1 MTAQLGS
8 LTTPEEYINYYYDEL
23 KVKLQSTNI
32 QISKVGFAGF
42 LLNTLGFT
50 QFDIKTYFDTLF
62 REAFLASS
70 SKSENLNL
78 HASIYNYNIQSSTPA
93 NITGNLIVDL
103 SLLPMP
109 SSDYTETIIQNLK
122 ININNI
128 IYTLE
133 AIYTIS
139 GSICKIQKI
148 TGEIYYIPF
157 KDNTLPIMEFYQYDT
172 ESFNFILPYYTY
184 GTYYQK
190 IIDLENKTSSAYEI
204 IILIKTKNDIEY
216 ENYKISTLKHLSNS
230 TEKTVFI
237 EKKESKIII
246 EFGSGIYGLYIPEA
260 DIKISIKL
268 TEGKTGNISQN
279 IAIPYDGMLTII
291 NSNNVAY
298 NAKPSDIIKV
308 NVSYATGGTNI
319 LVNEDLRLDII
330 NYIQT
335 RNNLISETDYYNII
349 KKYTSD
355 FVLIFKK
362 AHIIDNCI
370 YCFILLRD
378 LNQVPLLT
386 KSISVTHNIF
396 NINNLAVIYKP
407 TFNDQKY
414 ISPFVYIFDDV
425 LLEYKGYI
433 YFEEYDIYF
442 SEIIKMDE
450 KTTIINPPPL
460 TLKFKYNSSN
470 LCTNVF
476 AYSYQDISQFQLYIS
491 IPKYNIFNKCM
502 LLYDDYS
509 HTYNWITDYNGIVI
523 DCVDIEINMHYNDIN
538 NPIYTYKQKNTCLCY
553 DISQLLTL
561 KIFDIVNYSYETT
574 GPRSIINNNNIIMHI
589 PVMLLNIYESD
600 QTTYNNKL
608 LSVLSNMSVDQNRM
622 ISDTLQFRFL
632 NTEIII
638 SKFLKVLTLQQYD
651 FDITLPF
658 KLTVNI
664 VGNKQYLT
672 NNLLDSTIEIDN
684 LRLDIAE
691 VLFSNYSGTQI
702 SFYQSKIIDIIH
714 SVLWV
719 KSCSIEVTDSN
730 LVPKVI
736 TNSNFELLDQTKII
750 NSNLIKLDSVEFCP
764 VYVYWDLE
772 NIIINVRFE

>member
-1 MTAQLGS
+1 MTTQLGS

-50 QFDIKTYFDTLF
+50 QFDIKTYFDALF
-62 REAFLASS
+62 REAFLASA

-93 NITGNLIVDL
+93 NITGYLIVDL
-103 SLLPMP
+103 DLLPMP
-109 SSDYTETIIQNLK
+109 SSDYKETIIQNLK

-133 AIYTIS
+133 SIYTIS
-139 GSICKIQKI
+139 NSICKIQKI

-157 KDNTLPIMEFYQYDT
+157 KDKTLPIMEFYQYDT

-184 GTYYQK
+184 GAYYQK

-204 IILIKTKNDIEY
+204 SISIKTKNDSIHES
-216 ENYKISTLKHLSNS
+216 YKISTLKHLSNS

-237 EKKESKIII
+237 EKKDSKIII

-260 DIKISIKL
+260 DVKISIKL
-268 TEGKTGNISQN
+268 TEGKNGNISQN
-279 IAIPYDGMLTII
+279 VSIPYDGTLTII
-291 NSNNVAY
+291 NSNTTIY
-298 NAKPSDIIKV
+298 NAKPADIIKV
-308 NVSYATGGTNI
+308 NVSYATGGTNV

-355 FVLIFKK
+355 FVLMFKK

-386 KSISVTHNIF
+386 KSISLTHNLF

-442 SEIIKMDE
+442 SEIKKSINIS
-450 KTTIINPPPL
+450 TIETPPPL
-460 TLKFKYNSSN
+460 TLQFKYDPSK
-470 LCTNVF
+470 LCTHVY
-476 AYSYQDISQFQLYIS
+476 AYSYQDISKFQLYIS
-491 IPKYNIFNKCM
+491 IPKYNIFKACM
-502 LLYDDYS
+502 FLYNDYY
-509 HTYNWITDYNGIVI
+509 HVYDFIDYNGIII
-523 DCVDIEINMHYNDIN
+523 DCVDIEIEMYYNAVF
-538 NPIYTYKQKNTCLCY
+538 IYTYKQKNTCLCY
-553 DISQLLTL
+553 DISPLLTL
-561 KIFDIVNYSYETT
+561 KIFDIINPNYETT
-574 GPRSIINNNNIIMHI
+574 GPRSIISNDNIVMHV

-600 QTTYNNKL
+600 QTLYNNQL
-608 LSVLSNMSVDQNRM
+608 LSVLSNMSIDQNRM
-622 ISDTLQFRFL
+622 ISDTFQFRFL
-632 NTEIII
+632 NTEIIL
-638 SKFLKVLTLQQYD
+638 SNFLKVLTLQQYD
-651 FDITLPF
+651 FDIILPF
-658 KLTVNI
+658 KLSIDI

-672 NNLLDSTIEIDN
+672 TNLLDSTVEIDN
-684 LRLDIAE
+684 LQLDIAE

-719 KSCSIEVTDSN
+719 KSCKITVTDSN
-730 LVPKVI
+730 NQIIQDVNLI
-736 TNSNFELLDQTKII
+736 SNFELYDQTKII
-750 NSNLIKLDSVEFCP
+750 NSTLTKPEIVEFCP
-764 VYVYWDLE
+764 IYIYWDLE
-772 NIIINVRFE
+772 NITINVRFE